1 MKVIGEEKD
10 LRKALSNLQDK
21 LMITEKELDTS
32 RKQLEL
38 LKQDLGSKK
47 QELQQNISVI
57 DSNVRLS
64 VKCKVVSI
72 INHIIRLGDKMTNL
86 LYVQT
91 SGIDTPER
99 LYSPFILAQTA
110 KAMDIDA
117 IIYFL
122 GMGVT
127 VLKKGNAEKI
137 KMGAFP
143 SLKEVMDQTIK
154 AGVKL
159 MVCEQSCKLINLNT
173 GDFIPTAE
181 IVGAATLN
189 DLVLEADGTMWF

>member
-1 MKVIGEEKD
+1 
-10 LRKALSNLQDK
+10 
-21 LMITEKELDTS
+21 
-32 RKQLEL
+32 
-38 LKQDLGSKK
+38 
-47 QELQQNISVI
+47 
-57 DSNVRLS
+57 
-64 VKCKVVSI
+64 
-72 INHIIRLGDKMTNL
+72 MTNL

-91 SGIDTPER
+91 IGIDRPER

-110 KAMDIDA
+110 KTMDIDS

-154 AGVKL
+154 AGVKI

-173 GDFIPTAE
+173 GDFIPSAQ